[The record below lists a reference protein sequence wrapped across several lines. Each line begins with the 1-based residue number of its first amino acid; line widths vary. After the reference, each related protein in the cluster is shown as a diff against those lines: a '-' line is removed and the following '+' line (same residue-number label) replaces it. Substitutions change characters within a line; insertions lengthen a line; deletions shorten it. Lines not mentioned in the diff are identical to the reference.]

1 MKLTTGGVTVNI
13 ELEPVIKGDEAVAV
27 EELIDMDAESVHL
40 VGKSATGLS
49 PILSKGTGTSDTVT
63 EIDRLLAKADATT
76 DICLRAGYRE
86 KAALL
91 RGAS

>member
-1 MKLTTGGVTVNI
+1 MKFTTKDGTTVTI
-13 ELEPVIKGDEAVAV
+13 ELEPVIKGTN
-27 EELIDMDAESVHL
+27 
-40 VGKSATGLS
+40 VGTDIL
-49 PILSKGTGTSDTVT
+49 PILGELPAEVDSTLLAKGTGTSDTVT